1 MSSPPGAAGSPDFT
15 APGNLEI
22 LAHTAASQASDLHG
36 AGETPPFH
44 GKACSVS
51 PGTNCLKLK
60 MSLFNDLLKFRM
72 LTLGVLN

>member
-1 MSSPPGAAGSPDFT
+1 MRAMDISSPSGAAGSPDYT

-44 GKACSVS
+44 GKPCSIMETC
-51 PGTNCLKLK
+51 PYNI
-60 MSLFNDLLKFRM
+60 
-72 LTLGVLN
+72 

>member
-1 MSSPPGAAGSPDFT
+1 MRTMDISSPSGAAGSPDYT

-44 GKACSVS
+44 GKPC
-51 PGTNCLKLK
+51 
-60 MSLFNDLLKFRM
+60 
-72 LTLGVLN
+72 